1 MACISSGGGQRGMD
15 PKDSWVNIPLSD
27 WLKIATTPNAD
38 KDAEKLEHSYVAGG
52 NVKWY
57 SHSGKQFGIFLQ
69 S

>member
-1 MACISSGGGQRGMD
+1 MKRCSASLVIREMQV
-15 PKDSWVNIPLSD
+15 K
-27 WLKIATTPNAD
+27 TTMRYYYTSVCE
-38 KDAEKLEHSYVAGG
+38 DAEKLDLSCIAGG